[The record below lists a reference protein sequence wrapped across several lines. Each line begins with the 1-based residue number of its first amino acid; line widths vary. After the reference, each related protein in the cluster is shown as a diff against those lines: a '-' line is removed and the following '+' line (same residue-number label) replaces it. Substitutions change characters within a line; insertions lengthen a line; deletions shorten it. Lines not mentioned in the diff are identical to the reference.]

1 MENGFNTTLRGGS
14 RGRKRGESC
23 LLLSDTKEAPEQQE
37 LFKKKKN
44 DSSGFTSTLLGK
56 EGHLSQGKGR
66 RWHLYQGTEICSKR
80 PSA

>member
-23 LLLSDTKEAPEQQE
+23 LLLSDTKEAPEQE
-37 LFKKKKN
+37 LFKN
-44 DSSGFTSTLLGK
+44 DSSDFTSTLLGK
-56 EGHLSQGKGR
+56 EGHLSQGKGH
-66 RWHLYQGTEICSKR
+66 RWHLYQGTEICSKL